1 MLVIADTNLA
11 NATKGQ
17 LQQPF
22 KRTFADICPA
32 NVTSIRTINSAQ
44 ETSGLRANSGGA
56 APVASLQEDGMN
68 SPESPAWGFLE
79 WAVAGLASIGASAA
93 AFVWRLMT
101 RLHVL
106 EIAVRQHQRDL
117 DVSQAANESALFRLA
132 ERLAQ
137 LHDDH
142 YRLRE
147 TIGALPSRADI
158 HDLELRLG
166 ERLDSLAVRFDRA
179 FDPRPP

>member
-1 MLVIADTNLA
+1 
-11 NATKGQ
+11 
-17 LQQPF
+17 
-22 KRTFADICPA
+22 
-32 NVTSIRTINSAQ
+32 
-44 ETSGLRANSGGA
+44 
-56 APVASLQEDGMN
+56 MN
-68 SPESPAWGFLE
+68 SPESPPWGFLQ

-101 RLHVL
+101 RIHTL
-106 EIAVRQHQRDL
+106 EIVLGQHQRDL
-117 DVSQAANESALFRLA
+117 DISQSANESALLRLA
-132 ERLAQ
+132 ERLAL

-147 TIGALPSRADI
+147 TIGGLPSRADI

-179 FDPRPP
+179 FNPHLSWSPLQNALTRDSVGFSENVSRRCRAVTSANHRWPTPSSRPILVWAGSWKISPRHSSGRRSTS